1 MASEKRGSMINGS
14 IEREKRGSVIDGER
28 PSFSSGGALIEA
40 KQKAKG
46 INRMLPRRAS
56 RRTLAEI
63 QTEVKLLSAKTV
75 NPGKANT
82 LVMRTLDAIA
92 KKYTNHGEDTLPLMQ
107 EVLSTQTGIM
117 FFSNHLAGE
126 YSSENIQFWE
136 AVRDFPQNPSLKEC
150 RRIIDLYIREKSEF
164 EVNILQ
170 LVRQQI
176 LEEFAELGEEEPDFS
191 IWVHKKNLFELAQN
205 EVFNLMH
212 RDSFPRFRR
221 SRLYRLYK
229 QKLALDTAA
238 ENRSEHKNR
247 GADCAHIRCGKEARV
262 KGFCLEHEQEGSAQT
277 QLHQLAQVLSHID
290 CPALSLQNVLD
301 HPLGSSFFAH
311 FCSLELKTAGEVRL
325 QGIQRSGVN
334 PVHYFNC
341 YKLILEFKTSQSYNA
356 ASLIAANHLEKNA
369 PCAVEINDQLRETV
383 VKDLEHSRDSANLA
397 HIARSATPPLSTN
410 NDSSSNSS
418 SSSSSGS
425 SDQPPLELFAEKF
438 VDEVE
443 PLPADMFDEVVKVII
458 RELDPIFT
466 RFEASRWYTPCK
478 NQMRDWD
485 LSLSGSSSPT
495 LKGMS
500 SSPVLGGVHSPG
512 SGVWPDPPS
521 VKEMP
526 PLAI

>member
-1 MASEKRGSMINGS
+1 MAAEKRSSVITGGGEKRGSM
-14 IEREKRGSVIDGER
+14 VDGGGR
-28 PSFSSGGALIEA
+28 SSYSGES
-40 KQKAKG
+40 KQKPRG

-56 RRTLAEI
+56 RRTLAEL

-150 RRIIDLYIREKSEF
+150 RRIVDLYIREKSEF

-170 LVRQQI
+170 LVRHQV
-176 LEEFAELGEEEPDFS
+176 LAEFEELGDAEPDS
-191 IWVHKKNLFELAQN
+191 SVWTYKKNLFELAQN

-247 GADCAHIRCGKEARV
+247 VNCAHPRCGREARV
-262 KGFCLEHEQEGSAQT
+262 KGFCLEHEEESST
-277 QLHQLAQVLSHID
+277 QGQLNHLAQVLHGID
-290 CPALSLQNVLD
+290 SPPLTLQNVLD

-311 FCSLELKTAGEVRL
+311 YCSLELKTAGEVRL
-325 QGIQRSGVN
+325 QGIQRSGIN
-334 PVHYFNC
+334 PVNYFNC

-356 ASLIAANHLEKNA
+356 ASLIAANHLERNA
-369 PCAVEINDQLRETV
+369 PCAVDLSDGLRENIL
-383 VKDLEHSRDSANLA
+383 KALEQSRNCANLA
-397 HIARSATPPLSTN
+397 SSLASMRNNTPPEE
-410 NDSSSNSS
+410 
-418 SSSSSGS
+418 
-425 SDQPPLELFAEKF
+425 PLEVGFIEKF
-438 VDEVE
+438 ADEVE
-443 PLPADMFDEVVKVII
+443 PLPAETFEDVLKVILPA
-458 RELDPIFT
+458 LDPIFV
-466 RFEASRWYTPCK
+466 RFEASRWYMPCK

-485 LSLSGSSSPT
+485 MSIGSTGSPILKASSSSSP
-495 LKGMS
+495 LVGGAN
-500 SSPVLGGVHSPG
+500 SPVWLEPS
-512 SGVWPDPPS
+512 S

-526 PLAI
+526 PLSI